1 MKRSSSNRGSATTEL
16 MILILAVAVM
26 AAVAA
31 PVHSSGMEK
40 ERLAESDAS
49 LACIRTQLNSYFNM
63 NGSYPVQK
71 PGAAVIGSEW
81 NDLEPGSLDGRYF
94 NDASY
99 IYLGYETGKAY
110 KLICTGDDYTRTLDE
125 TGTFYFE

>member
-1 MKRSSSNRGSATTEL
+1 MKFLNSNRGSATTEL
-16 MILILAVAVM
+16 MIMVLAVAVM

-31 PVHSSGMEK
+31 PVHSNGIEME
-40 ERLAESDAS
+40 RQAESDAS
-49 LACIRTQLNSYFNM
+49 LALIRTQLNSYYGL

-71 PGAAVIGSEW
+71 PGAFVVGSEW
-81 NDLEPGSLDGRYF
+81 TDLEPGSRGGRYF
-94 NDASY
+94 SDSSY

-110 KLICTGDDYTRTLDE
+110 KLICAGDGYTRTLDE